1 MDDVLQQAI
10 GKLGDEF
17 PHLHWNFRPDPA
29 GGRNARISQWLGGEE
44 EEVMVCAF
52 VGRHIHEAFHR
63 QDFFFLNF
71 AYRGDYRALS
81 ARFDNEIL
89 VREGDCYIGQ
99 PYSGYALR
107 GNSDRNLVIAGLLIR
122 KDVFFNEYLA
132 PLSSEPDMLRFFL
145 EPKID
150 RFSDEFI
157 HFTLARTSPI
167 WKLLELMM
175 VEYADRQEDTQQVL
189 KPLIFSTLMLAAR
202 EYRRQYPREQHGS
215 VAAAMTFYMERHL
228 DGITLGDLAQHFG
241 YHPNYI
247 SALLHRETG
256 RTFSQ
261 ILLEK
266 RMQRAVL
273 LLKNTDLP
281 VEHVAE
287 MTGYGNPSNFYKA
300 FRSFYGMPPR
310 VYLGQ

>member
-17 PHLHWNFRPDPA
+17 PHLPWNFRPDPA

-132 PLSSEPDMLRFFL
+132 PCRRNRTCCAFSSSRRSTAFP
-145 EPKID
+145 
-150 RFSDEFI
+150 
-157 HFTLARTSPI
+157 TSS
-167 WKLLELMM
+167 
-175 VEYADRQEDTQQVL
+175 
-189 KPLIFSTLMLAAR
+189 STSR
-202 EYRRQYPREQHGS
+202 WRVRRPS
-215 VAAAMTFYMERHL
+215 
-228 DGITLGDLAQHFG
+228 
-241 YHPNYI
+241 
-247 SALLHRETG
+247 
-256 RTFSQ
+256 
-261 ILLEK
+261 
-266 RMQRAVL
+266 
-273 LLKNTDLP
+273 
-281 VEHVAE
+281 
-287 MTGYGNPSNFYKA
+287 GNCSN
-300 FRSFYGMPPR
+300 
-310 VYLGQ
+310 